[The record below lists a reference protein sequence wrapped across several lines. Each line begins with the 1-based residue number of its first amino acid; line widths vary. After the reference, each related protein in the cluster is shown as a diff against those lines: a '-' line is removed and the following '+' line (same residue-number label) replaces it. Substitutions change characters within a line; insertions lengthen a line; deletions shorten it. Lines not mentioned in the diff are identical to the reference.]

1 MQTGFFEN
9 SVSVSKL
16 RNVIDS
22 IGERVDAIIESN
34 EKDFMVAYKNH
45 MMKFVMINFNLCN
58 VLDTKKK
65 PSDWSLF

>member
-45 MMKFVMINFNLCN
+45 MMKFVMIKFNLYN
-58 VLDTKKK
+58 VLDDTT
-65 PSDWSLF
+65 FHF